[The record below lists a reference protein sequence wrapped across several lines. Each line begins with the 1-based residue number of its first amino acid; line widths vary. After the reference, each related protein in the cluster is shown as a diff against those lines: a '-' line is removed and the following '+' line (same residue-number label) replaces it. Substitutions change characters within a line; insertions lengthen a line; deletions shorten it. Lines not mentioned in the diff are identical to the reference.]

1 MNSTAPFGVFLS
13 PLIPLINRD
22 PSTVGCLSS
31 QEKAS
36 AVPDADDAD
45 DEAEDQDRLEAEDVA
60 EGEDRAGAES
70 EAERPSAAHHWS
82 HESPEEG
89 GQDEARG
96 VASRR

>member
-1 MNSTAPFGVFLS
+1 M
-13 PLIPLINRD
+13 
-22 PSTVGCLSS
+22 SS

-36 AVPDADDAD
+36 AVPDADD
-45 DEAEDQDRLEAEDVA
+45 EAEDQDRVEAEDVA

>member
-1 MNSTAPFGVFLS
+1 M
-13 PLIPLINRD
+13 
-22 PSTVGCLSS
+22 SS
-31 QEKAS
+31 QEKTS
-36 AVPDADDAD
+36 AVPDAADD

-60 EGEDRAGAES
+60 EGEDQAGAES